1 MNINDINLND
11 LHLAHIYINDDPIYQ
26 NGEPIV
32 AGYVGIYVDPHN
44 HSFFRYITLARQVID
59 IPEYANPLPR
69 YIPPPRV
76 YEDAELPAD
85 RMDSPRPQ
93 HQHSPRSSRR
103 IARRAVR
110 RALRV
115 NPDNIFLNAL
125 PDNPRN
131 IFLSQDPIQR
141 MPRPASPVRQQAP
154 DPNSRRSLRKE
165 SKRRRDEKAARIAS
179 GWIYGGAKTQTKRRR
194 RH

>member
-1 MNINDINLND
+1 
-11 LHLAHIYINDDPIYQ
+11 
-26 NGEPIV
+26 
-32 AGYVGIYVDPHN
+32 
-44 HSFFRYITLARQVID
+44 
-59 IPEYANPLPR
+59 
-69 YIPPPRV
+69 
-76 YEDAELPAD
+76 
-85 RMDSPRPQ
+85 MDSPRPQ

-110 RALRV
+110 RALRE

-154 DPNSRRSLRKE
+154 DPNSRRS
-165 SKRRRDEKAARIAS
+165 RRRASRQARAVRAARIAS
-179 GWIYGGAKTQTKRRR
+179 GWIVGGAKTRRR